1 MASCIAF
8 WVIIDLIINKHKG
21 IEFELMIFKKQLR
34 TLDMSFYGLCD
45 IDIMQ
50 EKWHQNY
57 ITWLLKENLI
67 DILNNYYI
75 SCSVYLLNYNIHYE
89 CLIDNKR

>member
-1 MASCIAF
+1 M
-8 WVIIDLIINKHKG
+8 
-21 IEFELMIFKKQLR
+21 KKKALR
-34 TLDMSFYGLCD
+34 IVDMSFYGLCD

-50 EKWHQNY
+50 EKSHQNY

-67 DILNNYYI
+67 DILNNYI
-75 SCSVYLLNYNIHYE
+75 SCSVYLLNYNIYYE